1 MFRSACLVVLCGGDY
16 QSSSHFSSTGENTR
30 QHINMVL
37 LTEPQQF
44 LHNLH
49 FSRNDA
55 IGLPTP
61 GLSISEASP
70 EISAVPTAAIND
82 MCLPSLEGL
91 QSTSFSLQT
100 IHLSLVSTF
109 ELPYQALSQLS
120 TPLSSNTTIIHRC
133 TISVATHPSRDL

>member
-1 MFRSACLVVLCGGDY
+1 MFRSAVLSCFVGRLSK
-16 QSSSHFSSTGENTR
+16 QLPLWTLSSTGENTR

-49 FSRNDA
+49 FQGKNA
-55 IGLPTP
+55 IGLPVP
-61 GLSISEASP
+61 SAFIPDASL

-91 QSTSFSLQT
+91 QSTSFFLQT
-100 IHLSLVSTF
+100 IHLSLIYTF
-109 ELPYQALSQLS
+109 
-120 TPLSSNTTIIHRC
+120 
-133 TISVATHPSRDL
+133 